1 MIQNRKYRILCDQ
14 RAKITSGEKTEEGYP
29 RSLHYFDVSP
39 FPELVKAYGEQP
51 EELLLYFPSDNI
63 PDFFNDDFNLYGSNG
78 QKKRSC
84 DGVTCIHRI
93 KETINGITY
102 EPGQES
108 SCVCKDLPDGDK
120 NKCKYVMYLKAW
132 IALPDTWKIENPLC
146 YLFMTHSR
154 NSGDNIYSE
163 LEKIKTLA
171 GGILRGIKFQI
182 NVRMVAGKD
191 DAKKRFPIWSL
202 QSVGMMSD
210 IRDQVTGRAYGIE
223 QEEIKAI
230 EQDKKAIEQTE
241 PEEPK
246 KEIKKKPPQKKEQKE
261 KKLKARGVY
270 LAEIWTTLET
280 HFSDKKEEKLNEMFG
295 EKNWEKIKTKTTLF
309 PPDVLARGLEVLI
322 EQAEGEDADLPFK
335 EDGSPKEE
343 N

>member
-1 MIQNRKYRILCDQ
+1 MIQNRKYRILCDP
-14 RAKITSGEKTEEGYP
+14 RAKITSGTKSEEGYP
-29 RSLHYFDVSP
+29 KSLHYFDISA
-39 FPELVKAYGEQP
+39 FPELIEAYGSEP
-51 EELLLYFPSDNI
+51 EELYLYFPSDNI
-63 PDFFNDDFNLYGSNG
+63 PDFFNDEFNLYGSNG

-93 KETINGITY
+93 KETINGVTY

-108 SCVCKDLPDGDK
+108 PCVCKDLPESDK
-120 NKCKYVMYLKAW
+120 NRCKYVMYLKAW

-210 IRDQVTGRAYGIE
+210 IREQVTGCAYKIE
-223 QEEIKAI
+223 HEEIKAI
-230 EQDKKAIEQTE
+230 EQEKI
-241 PEEPK
+241 
-246 KEIKKKPPQKKEQKE
+246 EIKVQKDSEY
-261 KKLKARGVY
+261 Y
-270 LAEIWTTLET
+270 L
-280 HFSDKKEEKLNEMFG
+280 
-295 EKNWEKIKTKTTLF
+295 EKIKELLIENYPGKENASKKKELLGEYFGTLKWNEIKEMPF
-309 PPDVLARGLEVLI
+309 DVLERSYEGLKLKLGEI
-322 EQAEGEDADLPFK
+322 EAEEDLPFN
-335 EDGSPKEE
+335 EDGSEKK
-343 N
+343 